1 MPGWIKDMDVTWTIA
16 FSEESCFNADFGV
29 NGIPHIALIDAKG
42 VVRYNGIHPSD
53 KTLEDKID
61 ELVKEAGGKVPARAE
76 KKAEGE
82 NH

>member
-1 MPGWIKDMDVTWTIA
+1 MPDWLKEMDVTWTVA
-16 FSEESCFNADFGV
+16 FSEDSCFNPEFGV
-29 NGIPHIALIDAKG
+29 KGIPHIALIDAKG
-42 VVRYNGIHPSD
+42 LVRYNGIHPSD